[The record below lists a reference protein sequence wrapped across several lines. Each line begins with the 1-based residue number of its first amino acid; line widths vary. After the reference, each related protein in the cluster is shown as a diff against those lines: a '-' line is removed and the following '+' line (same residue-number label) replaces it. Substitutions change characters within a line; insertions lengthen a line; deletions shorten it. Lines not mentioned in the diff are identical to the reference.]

1 MAMSLSVR
9 HYDMNML
16 ASMLSNSA
24 FGNLASFLVREGGMR
39 SSDKAICKENI
50 YPYQPVRRNTWRV

>member
-16 ASMLSNSA
+16 AYMPSNSA
-24 FGNLASFLVREGGMR
+24 FGNLASFLVREGWDAKFG
-39 SSDKAICKENI
+39 
-50 YPYQPVRRNTWRV
+50 